1 MLAIGRRTTSQQ
13 TRRQRV
19 FPTGAI
25 GAKSEWMM
33 TGEDP
38 KFSPTV
44 FLYEQ
49 PADQTLAAHFH
60 HNNEFQVFVEGNGK
74 VGARVVKPVTVHYA
88 GAYTAYGPIVAG
100 PAGLKYFT
108 IRTVHESG
116 AVLVSKAQGR
126 WPAGPRRQ
134 ATSKPFGIRPTN
146 ELESLHESNTAVILP
161 CEEDGLS
168 VTSVELPPRTALPPT
183 SVGAGDGVFLLI
195 LAGSLLGAEEQLNE
209 YESLYV
215 TADTGLP
222 ALRAGERGAHL
233 LVLIPP
239 RRDPAY
245 S

>member
-1 MLAIGRRTTSQQ
+1 MIAIGRRATSQQ

-25 GAKSEWMM
+25 GAKSDWMM
-33 TGEDP
+33 TGEDS

-60 HNNEFQVFVEGNGK
+60 HNNEFQVFVEGSGR
-74 VGARVVKPVTVHYA
+74 VGARAVEPVTVHYA

-116 AVLVSKAQGR
+116 AVLVSKAQGK

-134 ATSKPFGIRPTN
+134 ATSKPFGIRSTD
-146 ELESLHESNTAVILP
+146 ELESLHESSTAVILP
-161 CEEDGLS
+161 FDKDGLS
-168 VTSVELPPRTALPPT
+168 VTSVELPPRAALPPT

-209 YESLYV
+209 YESLYATV
-215 TADTGLP
+215 DAGLP
-222 ALRAGERGAHL
+222 ALRAGERGTHL

-239 RRDPAY
+239 PRDPAY

>member
-1 MLAIGRRTTSQQ
+1 MIAIGRRTTSQQ
-13 TRRQRV
+13 TRRERV

-49 PADQTLAAHFH
+49 PANQTLAAHFH
-60 HNNEFQVFVEGNGK
+60 HNNEFQVFIEGSGK
-74 VGARVVKPVTVHYA
+74 VGARVVEPVTVHYA

-116 AVLVSKAQGR
+116 AVLVSKAQGK

-134 ATSKPFGIRPTN
+134 ATSKPFGIRCTGQ
-146 ELESLHESNTAVILP
+146 LESIRESNTAVILP
-161 CEEDGLS
+161 LDKDGLS
-168 VTSVELPPRTALPPT
+168 VTSVELPPRTALSPT
-183 SVGAGDGVFLLI
+183 SVGAGDGAFLLV
-195 LAGSLLGAEEQLNE
+195 LAGSLLGAEAPLNE
-209 YESLYV
+209 YESLYATV
-215 TADTGLP
+215 DAELP

-239 RRDPAY
+239 QRDPAY

>member
-1 MLAIGRRTTSQQ
+1 MIAIGRRTTSQQ
-13 TRRQRV
+13 TRRERV

-49 PADQTLAAHFH
+49 PADQALAAHFH
-60 HNNEFQVFVEGNGK
+60 HNNEFQVFIEGRGK
-74 VGARVVKPVTVHYA
+74 VGARVVEPVTVHYA

-116 AVLVSKAQGR
+116 AVLVSKAQGK

-134 ATSKPFGIRPTN
+134 ATSKPFGIRSMD
-146 ELESLHESNTAVILP
+146 ELDSLHDSNTTVILP
-161 CEEDGLS
+161 LNKDGLS

-195 LAGSLLGAEEQLNE
+195 LAGSLLSAEEQLNE
-209 YESLYV
+209 YESLYATV
-215 TADTGLP
+215 DAGLP
-222 ALRAGERGAHL
+222 ALRAGERGTHL
-233 LVLIPP
+233 LVLVPP
-239 RRDPAY
+239 PRDPAY
-245 S
+245 P

>member
-1 MLAIGRRTTSQQ
+1 MIAIGRRTTSQQ

-49 PADQTLAAHFH
+49 PANQTLAAHFH
-60 HNNEFQVFVEGNGK
+60 HNNEFQVFIEGNGK
-74 VGARVVKPVTVHYA
+74 LGARAVGPVTVHYA

-116 AVLVSKAQGR
+116 AVLVSKAQGK

-134 ATSKPFGIRPTN
+134 ATSKPFGIKSTD
-146 ELESLHESNTAVILP
+146 ELEALHEPNTAVILP
-161 CEEDGLS
+161 LDNDGLS
-168 VTSVELPPRTALPPT
+168 VTSVELSPRAALPPP
-183 SVGAGDGVFLLI
+183 SVGVGDGVFLLI

-209 YESLYV
+209 YESLYATV
-215 TADTGLP
+215 NTGLP
-222 ALRAGERGAHL
+222 ELRAGERGAHL

-239 RRDPAY
+239 PRDSAY